1 VPALRMEVD
10 LELHK
15 AIERHR
21 RSLDE
26 THSDII
32 RRVITS
38 EGRPVISPIDK
49 PAIEPPW
56 RVRLARRG
64 GDYRVIILGESL
76 EAQRLKDILK
86 KSILRADSLKPGLI
100 ERLAAHRTTR
110 GRRIVARK
118 PDEIY
123 PGNPQLVANCAEKL
137 DQKWWYD
144 TNVSYPQCQK
154 YLKVLGQVGGFP
166 EPRLERR

>member
-1 VPALRMEVD
+1 MEVD

-26 THSDII
+26 THADIVQ
-32 RRVITS
+32 RVITS
-38 EGRPVISPIDK
+38 EGRPVISPIDE
-49 PAIEPPW
+49 PAIEPPG
-56 RVRLARRG
+56 RVRRARRG
-64 GDYRVIILGESL
+64 GDYRALILGESL
-76 EAQRLKDILK
+76 EAQSLKDILK
-86 KSILRADSLKPGLI
+86 KSILRADSIKPGLI

-137 DQKWWYD
+137 D
-144 TNVSYPQCQK
+144 
-154 YLKVLGQVGGFP
+154 
-166 EPRLERR
+166 

>member
-1 VPALRMEVD
+1 VEVD

-26 THSDII
+26 THADIV
-32 RRVITS
+32 RRLITS
-38 EGRPVISPIDK
+38 EARPVSPIDV
-49 PAIEPPW
+49 PATELLG
-56 RVRLARRG
+56 RVRRARRG
-64 GDYRVIILGESL
+64 GDYRVVVLGESL
-76 EAQRLKDILK
+76 EAQSLKDILK
-86 KSILRADSLKPGLI
+86 KAVLHAESIKPGFI
-100 ERLAAHRTTR
+100 ERLAAHRTRR

-123 PGNPQLVANCAEKL
+123 PGNSQLVANCAEKL

-144 TNVSYPQCQK
+144 TNVSYPQYQK
-154 YLKVLGQVGGFP
+154 YLTVLGQIGGFP
-166 EPRLERR
+166 EPRLERK